1 MANTYEQFGIRD
13 PFAEINARLQKLG
26 LKPISMGGAPTVP
39 DFAAMYQRPISTPSA
54 LETQQAIAKKAGP
67 MYNQLTP
74 EAESGVMEKIGGGLL
89 SGLEMVGR
97 TIDSVTGARAIRGVL
112 GGNFRE
118 AWSAGPLGFVSD
130 AIGLTDPK
138 DIVGGRDL
146 MEKAGIL
153 EENKPG
159 LDWGDVGGFAAE
171 VLLDPSTY
179 FFGAGLA
186 TKGAS
191 AATKAGKAFGKV
203 GILDDVLRKAT
214 TDDKLLAKLLQ
225 GAVSRGDKVAI
236 KTLDDIAKGAAK
248 KGSGIRMGQRQ
259 IGRRITADDVL
270 SLDDEITQALA
281 SQGKQSLGE
290 VDSLSRSFRGLDG
303 RSVREVLE
311 GSVGGPKKLEDLM
324 ANTWRIPGAK
334 KGTTEAMPMTSHWSM
349 GFPTLFTGEK
359 GTKGIRQGLFS
370 NLPEFMS
377 RKQYFPSLDKGF
389 GKNIDAFAGR
399 LDVAGDIMRFGK
411 LSPMRGL
418 ATLFNPNLQW
428 NARTAA
434 AQRSILNNIS
444 KGERRIKQVNTMLFQ
459 SDSTLRSNDFLNK
472 EAYME
477 KFGMSADQ
485 AEEAVSRG
493 APDFSQLLEG
503 YGVEY
508 IDGVDGNKIR
518 VPVLPTHDIKQAPK
532 IRRVAELNYVQ
543 SKTHY
548 NVMTKQLRD
557 TIDLEQGA
565 LNTAADKGPDYLER
579 TTREFAT
586 EKDTLLRAQ
595 REAQEM
601 GAEWQKIIDDLDVLL
616 DVEGGGKNATYSNL
630 VEQAP
635 GVVAGHAKRQGH
647 DNAQDI
653 IVRMKDLSRKFNQG
667 PPEGIARPGSV
678 EGYIQEIEVHDFL
691 KRGTAKKKLTSPRFD
706 TPKGGVHNR
715 NFPDIPE
722 SLQKLPGDL
731 GVLDDEGV
739 SLLEKTVSRVMS
751 YAQEAI
757 DIAEASGMDTSELS
771 DTWAMFFPR
780 SIEEPTR
787 SGMMGYIEKAQR
799 NKKLKQRMK
808 DTAIDPRAQKEN
820 LNPISRRMGQR
831 RKYLQNIFGGTS
843 TLNHF
848 YTKFGGD
855 EVKRIVGKQVLDDD
869 DLLKLVHKIT
879 EDDHWFFAARNK
891 EYADQL
897 IDDGIL
903 NKVDFDDA
911 GNPSN
916 LPRDING
923 KAVQIFPVEYH
934 TYGGVDPPLKQAVY
948 VNKDSESIKELAKSI
963 LDKPESLAKGE
974 QLFSNDPIRSMIGYY
989 GDVIKASTAA
999 DTILEL
1005 ASDNAY
1011 FSMLKHLEDPGGTE
1025 GSVHTVAKI
1034 LADTKLDTLVG
1045 KRKFLDRIRSERP
1058 EQWEEFMRMWTA
1070 PIDTLEEAQQVAIR
1084 ERRANF
1090 PELAEFLK
1098 KLDTDPDSIGIEKFD
1113 DVRYRTG
1120 AGGGD
1125 SETYTV
1131 VAKEW
1136 YVDGELTVGRGDGL
1150 PPQGAPDVD
1159 PESLAR
1165 TTRVDPDDL
1174 SINKPEG
1181 TPEYQIADDP
1191 FDDAEH
1197 VLGPKPGG
1205 YSQEDINWFESNK
1218 GRLIAAGEE
1227 NPDAWLKEMYSERQA
1242 TPAAEI
1248 APPVNPA
1255 APQIAG
1261 ITPKSVQPDEILL
1274 ATDLDETV
1282 KSLDELKTLIKAPRP
1297 QPDEILTVAEID
1309 KKIELIDYALNR
1321 LSIQYTSPPFGRS
1334 YSIEELGKLEVAI
1347 RDLKILRETYDV
1359 DALPPPGTFV
1369 GLKPRAIQAMR
1380 DVIDDI
1386 RRMKIGI
1393 KDVVA
1398 REQIFYDTRVFIA
1411 NHTSDAQ
1418 RKGWLKKELY
1428 NKGIGGRLDLKLD
1441 WREKYAKH
1449 LEYRLET
1456 ALEKLEKPLLKAPA
1470 PVSATQQVD
1479 DILTEAK
1486 GGAKPA
1492 DDIVEIDY
1500 GESINSPKEVV
1511 EINEYDT
1518 TRQGMNRQEK
1528 DFYDTVKLGR
1538 TNPRATFAYVKIYPS
1553 TQDAIVKRMQAQA
1566 DISIKKGYDINA
1578 EATNALIEKINSS
1591 TKNNKN
1597 LANFSI
1603 REMQAIWDVTLDK
1616 LDGSAPFAGTAGTN
1630 ARKIHNDVEGLIWA
1644 WQLRGGTKN
1653 VKPGGIGGPGYL
1665 NTKGDFQFL
1674 STKQKQ
1680 VVRAYQKRL
1689 KLDESIPTGNP
1700 HTALVDAP
1708 AVTKKP
1714 TAPIEQ
1720 PPVTPTVVGPG
1731 ETLVDQEYAALQKLR
1746 EGPVGDVNLLDEAG
1760 QTAPYS
1766 RPDINLEDDILRGGG
1781 GPVGGV
1787 AGGDT
1792 GGKKNGWYVVLD
1804 GLEGEHPIEQFAG
1817 KHYIPNSVLRNKAT
1831 YSDGFTMSD
1840 ALLGNFHMEGEISD
1854 DLRRYI
1860 NSFTKRDIT
1869 NEFLAVSDWFTDSF
1883 KDMATSIWP
1892 AFHARNFISG
1902 QVNNMFS
1909 GAYDPRY
1916 SGPKKWI
1923 QPIMDAMAIAEGKT
1937 ITGLMELDVFKAMKG
1952 IDTDE
1957 QVTQYIVD
1965 LAMGHGLIGPG
1976 QHLADLDQVATG
1988 QVKNFLERVGGPNPI
2003 IKEDAASRV
2012 LDYPR
2017 GMAGRVL
2024 DARKLGDEVVGELK
2038 GHTLPGFTNSKVVRV
2053 AHGYKRM
2060 GFQLGNEVEF
2070 LNRISPL
2077 IAHIR
2082 KGLSPEEAILKVKLA
2097 QVDYKALTPWEKTFM
2112 KRIIP
2117 FYTFTRRQVPFVVEN
2132 MLDPSG
2138 SMATTAK
2145 TVFRTKRAMEDTN
2158 EPVPDYISTNVNL
2171 PLHKLGG
2178 AAEGQARYIT
2188 GLGGFL
2194 GGLEDVSSL
2203 IKPGHGF
2210 LDTASRTL
2218 SGLFGR
2224 GLPVGQALVETAT
2237 GQSLFHQR
2245 PYDDMKSP
2253 TAKLLGELSGSDT
2266 VPRYPSSKADALLG
2280 KLPGYGRAIST
2291 ARTLADETRKPFFDE
2306 GGNFSAMNF
2315 LARVA
2320 PATLGTRI
2328 TEVPMDR
2335 IKNRLLQN
2343 KLEEILARNPNMVKF
2358 SQMYIPEDKLG
2369 ALNEDEL
2376 AAYMLYKKL
2385 GSQAAKASYARRKAA
2400 EYSN

>member
-1 MANTYEQFGIRD
+1 MASPYYGMRD
-13 PFAEINARLQKLG
+13 PFADINARLRKLG
-26 LKPISMGGAPTVP
+26 LQPITMGGAPAKP
-39 DFAAMYQRPISTPSA
+39 DIAAMYQRPISTPSA
-54 LETQQAIAKKAGP
+54 LETQQALAKKAGP

-89 SGLEMVGR
+89 SGLELIGR

-118 AWSAGPLGFVSD
+118 AWSAGPLGFFSD
-130 AIGLTDPK
+130 TIGLTDPK

-203 GILDDVLRKAT
+203 GILDDILRKAT

-428 NARTAA
+428 NAKTAA

-1011 FSMLKHLEDPGGTE
+1011 FSMLKHLEDPSGTE

-1191 FDDAEH
+1191 FDGAEH

-1248 APPVNPA
+1248 APPVNPV
-1255 APQIAG
+1255 APQIAGVTPTG
-1261 ITPKSVQPDEILL
+1261 ITPKSVQDM
-1274 ATDLDETV
+1274 
-1282 KSLDELKTLIKAPRP
+1282 
-1297 QPDEILTVAEID
+1297 
-1309 KKIELIDYALNR
+1309 
-1321 LSIQYTSPPFGRS
+1321 
-1334 YSIEELGKLEVAI
+1334 
-1347 RDLKILRETYDV
+1347 
-1359 DALPPPGTFV
+1359 
-1369 GLKPRAIQAMR
+1369 RA
-1380 DVIDDI
+1380 VIDTI
-1386 RRMKIGI
+1386 RNTAI
-1393 KDVVA
+1393 KPEDA
-1398 REQIFYDTRVFIA
+1398 IAQAEIFYDTGIFAKGTVR
-1411 NHTSDAQ
+1411 DAG
-1418 RKGWLKKELY
+1418 RKNDLSKQIV
-1428 NKGIGGRLDLKLD
+1428 NKGFRGKRDLRID
-1441 WREKYAKH
+1441 WREKYANH
-1449 LEYRLET
+1449 LEGRLEDR
-1456 ALEKLEKPLLKAPA
+1456 LGKMKKPLPKAPA
-1470 PVSATQQVD
+1470 PVSATQQ
-1479 DILTEAK
+1479 
-1486 GGAKPA
+1486 A
-1492 DDIVEIDY
+1492 DDIVQSTFPKPPTQRIFRD
-1500 GESINSPKEVV
+1500 ESTAVVGDSSIPPAARPGNDMQEV
-1511 EINEYDT
+1511 
-1518 TRQGMNRQEK
+1518 M
-1528 DFYDTVKLGR
+1528 
-1538 TNPRATFAYVKIYPS
+1538 
-1553 TQDAIVKRMQAQA
+1553 DAIDSELDMEIPEEILDSAGEVLINKVHMEELQRLRDRVSPIQIDDVPHLTKQSLRDEIRNTLDEDA
-1566 DISIKKGYDINA
+1566 DHIFFDDEMYPTKVVVRSGDIKKLYKSSPDPNEVLTAAAEKTFNKRLLSLAKRGENA
-1578 EATNALIEKINSS
+1578 ANKIIEKHNSKWDTGDNAYQRYLDRILDDIEWNKPDPAEKAVAGVKDS
-1591 TKNNKN
+1591 VPDLIKKASNIPGLGKIDIKELPTKN
-1597 LANFSI
+1597 
-1603 REMQAIWDVTLDK
+1603 TL
-1616 LDGSAPFAGTAGTN
+1616 S
-1630 ARKIHNDVEGLIWA
+1630 
-1644 WQLRGGTKN
+1644 
-1653 VKPGGIGGPGYL
+1653 GYL
-1665 NTKGDFQFL
+1665 
-1674 STKQKQ
+1674 
-1680 VVRAYQKRL
+1680 
-1689 KLDESIPTGNP
+1689 DEGTRDKNIYSIEDAIP
-1700 HTALVDAP
+1700 AP
-1708 AVTKKP
+1708 A
-1714 TAPIEQ
+1714 AQ
-1720 PPVTPTVVGPG
+1720 GP
-1731 ETLVDQEYAALQKLR
+1731 
-1746 EGPVGDVNLLDEAG
+1746 
-1760 QTAPYS
+1760 APYS

-1957 QVTQYIVD
+1957 QATQYIVD

-2017 GMAGRVL
+2017 GSVGRVW

-2038 GHTLPGFTNSKVVRV
+2038 GHTLPGFTNSMAVRV